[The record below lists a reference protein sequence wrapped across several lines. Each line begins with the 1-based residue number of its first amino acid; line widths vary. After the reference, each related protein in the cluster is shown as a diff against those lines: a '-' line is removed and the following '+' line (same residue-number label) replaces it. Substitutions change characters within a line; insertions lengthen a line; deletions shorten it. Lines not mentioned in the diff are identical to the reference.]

1 MIWAQAAQIGASYFA
16 NRKAKKYAEENK
28 RYQEEQNRLAYE
40 RSLPWNSKSA
50 YGSVSFDPETKEML
64 QTLSPEYQ
72 QLMDGWLGSSKMANE
87 ELQGMMTDP
96 YAMEQE
102 QFKRFEDLNADS
114 YNETRLRAKEHAI
127 ATGRGG
133 GTQGYYDQ
141 LAVDAG
147 IDKSRLGGQMAAIG
161 TGMDYRNMLKA
172 ESLGFGEGAMTVPSM
187 LTTQADLGRAIGQ
200 GSKVS
205 ANMQGMRDA
214 SNSYADTRSANAA
227 NMYKQFQNLDLNGM
241 FATNSSR
248 AAERR
253 QNPRTYS
260 SLFNQGKIGNNQHPG
275 DY

>member
-1 MIWAQAAQIGASYFA
+1 MWAQAAQIGASYFA

-102 QFKRFEDLNADS
+102 QFGRFEELNANA
-114 YNETRLRAKEHAI
+114 YNQSRLQGQEAAI
-127 ATGRGG
+127 AQGRT
-133 GTQGYYDQ
+133 GTQGYYDN
-141 LAVDAG
+141 LAVEDS
-147 IDKSRLGGQMAAIG
+147 INQNRLGGQMAAIG

-172 ESLGFGEGAMTVPSM
+172 EALGFGEGAMTVPSM
-187 LTTQADLGRAIGQ
+187 LNTQADLGRAIGQ
-200 GSKVS
+200 GSTVN

-214 SNSYADTRSANAA
+214 GNSYADTRSANAA

-248 AAERR
+248 AAQRR

-260 SLFNQGKIGNNQHPG
+260 SLFNQGKIGNNQFPG

>member
-1 MIWAQAAQIGASYFA
+1 MWAQAAQIGASYFA

-172 ESLGFGEGAMTVPSM
+172 EALGFGEGAMTVPSM

-200 GSKVS
+200 GSTVN

-214 SNSYADTRSANAA
+214 GNNYADTRSANAA
-227 NMYKQFQNLDLNGM
+227 NMYKQFQKFDLNGM

>member
-1 MIWAQAAQIGASYFA
+1 MWAQAAQIGASYFA
-16 NRKAKKYAEENK
+16 NRKARKYAEENK

-50 YGSVSFDPETKEML
+50 YGSVSFDPNTKEML

-102 QFKRFEDLNADS
+102 QFGRFEELNANA
-114 YNETRLRAKEHAI
+114 YNQSRLQGQEAAI
-127 ATGRGG
+127 AQGRE
-133 GTQGYYDQ
+133 GTQGYYDS
-141 LAVDAG
+141 LAVEDS
-147 IDKSRLGGQMAAIG
+147 INQNRLSGQMAAIG

-187 LTTQADLGRAIGQ
+187 LNTQADLGRAIGQ

-205 ANMQGMRDA
+205 ANMEGIRNA
-214 SNSYADTRSANAA
+214 GNNYADTRSANAA
-227 NMYKQFQNLDLNGM
+227 NMYKQFQKFDLNGM

-260 SLFNQGKIGNNQHPG
+260 SLFNQGKIGNNQFPG

>member
-1 MIWAQAAQIGASYFA
+1 MWAQAAQIGASYFA

-102 QFKRFEDLNADS
+102 QFGRFEELNANA
-114 YNETRLRAKEHAI
+114 YNQSRLQGQEAAI
-127 ATGRGG
+127 AQGRT
-133 GTQGYYDQ
+133 GTQGYYDN
-141 LAVDAG
+141 LAVEDS
-147 IDKSRLGGQMAAIG
+147 INQNRLGGQMAAIG

-187 LTTQADLGRAIGQ
+187 LNTQADLGRAIGQ
-200 GSKVS
+200 GSTVN

-214 SNSYADTRSANAA
+214 GNSYADTRSANAA

-248 AAERR
+248 AAQRR

-260 SLFNQGKIGNNQHPG
+260 SLFNQGKIGNNQFPG